1 MRTCLSLLR
10 TLPIAGFLALVSPS
24 ANAGDLYGEQYHAD
38 SFGNLV
44 VYSPAGY
51 KRIIVGKGHV
61 LAEYE
66 AQRRA
71 EAPAVIYAERD
82 GRDARPCRRAPGL
95 VKGRS
100 YMYGLPEH
108 VVPTPGRLVCR

>member
-1 MRTCLSLLR
+1 MRTCFTLLR
-10 TLPIAGFLALVSPS
+10 MLPMVSLMALAAPVAS
-24 ANAGDLYGEQYHAD
+24 AGDLYGERYHAD

-71 EAPAVIYAERD
+71 EAPDVIYAEPDDRL
-82 GRDARPCRRAPGL
+82 ARHCRRAPGFI
-95 VKGRS
+95 KGRS

-108 VVPTPGRLVCR
+108 VVPTPGRIVCR